1 MGTRNLTVVYKDG
14 EPKVAQYCQWDGY
27 PSGQGV
33 TVLDFLK
40 TNDLNLFAKKVGQCT
55 WLSDEE
61 LYDLW
66 KSVGADDT
74 GFVSME
80 ISNKFRKRF
89 PHLHRDTG
97 ARILGLIQDSDG
109 LQLVNSI
116 GFAADGLFCEW
127 AYVIDLD
134 AQTLEVYSG
143 FHKGPV
149 VGRFKDMETE
159 GEYSPISLEKTYALT
174 DLPYQAKFLTDLSS
188 NTPCLGTTLSRFS
201 TGGPGTLTGPGESK

>member
-14 EPKVAQYCQWDGY
+14 ELKVAQYCQWDGY

-40 TNDLNLFAKKVGQCT
+40 TNDLNLFAQKIGQCA
-55 WLSDEE
+55 WLSDEGFS
-61 LYDLW
+61 DLW
-66 KSVGADDT
+66 KSVGADGT

-80 ISNKFRKRF
+80 ISDKFREKF

-97 ARILGLIQDSDG
+97 AKILGLIHDSDG
-109 LQLVNSI
+109 LPLVNSI
-116 GFAADGLFCEW
+116 SFAADGLFCEW

-143 FHKGPV
+143 FHKGSV

-174 DLPYQAKFLTDLSS
+174 DLPDQAKFLADLS
-188 NTPCLGTTLSRFS
+188 
-201 TGGPGTLTGPGESK
+201 EEVAA